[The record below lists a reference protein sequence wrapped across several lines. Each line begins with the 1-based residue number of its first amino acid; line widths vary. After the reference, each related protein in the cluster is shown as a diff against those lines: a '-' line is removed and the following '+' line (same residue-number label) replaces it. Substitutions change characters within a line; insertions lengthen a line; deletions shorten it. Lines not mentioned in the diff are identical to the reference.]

1 MNPKLFCS
9 SFCFAFF
16 FNLFPFVQISWGFIS
31 MKTSYLIGNYVWTI
45 LFKLPPALWTCDLVL
60 DCLPNKFSVFL
71 SDNLQKR
78 YLGDMHTNKK
88 INNELKLLCK
98 FLPKIIIITTT
109 KSWVIY
115 AGRNCWKK
123 WRFFISCQLTVAQC
137 YSPCNL
143 FGKRCH

>member
-1 MNPKLFCS
+1 MNQSFFVLAFVLLFSLIYSRLFKYRGVLFQWKLVIWSVTTYGQFYSNCLQR
-9 SFCFAFF
+9 CG
-16 FNLFPFVQISWGFIS
+16 LVIW
-31 MKTSYLIGNYVWTI
+31 YLIACPTSF
-45 LFKLPPALWTCDLVL
+45 LF
-60 DCLPNKFSVFL
+60 S
-71 SDNLQKR
+71 SDNLQTER

-123 WRFFISCQLTVAQC
+123 WHFFISCQLTVAQC